1 MQPSLSL
8 DSNNMADFEEME
20 FVIPAYTP
28 ETMPLDRLLQ
38 YLQQIAD
45 VVGVPGDMHLVR
57 ILPSSTKPVFK
68 MPVPVAIQARE
79 RVAAIRSGSGT
90 ATQRRAYSQIRQM
103 VRKDG
108 GRSASLNDRTGI
120 ILDFPAA
127 PEDIGTISG
136 VRQASSFE
144 GSLTKV
150 GGVGD
155 FIPIQMQDVSGE
167 VFSGFSAP
175 KTLAKAMAKLL
186 FEPIRVTG
194 IGSWDRSPAGEWK
207 LSKMLVQTYEP
218 LAEES
223 LDEVFQKL
231 RAAPVVWPDNA
242 DDILRAERESAL

>member
-1 MQPSLSL
+1 MSLSL
-8 DSNNMADFEEME
+8 DSRDMVDFEEME

-28 ETMPLDRLLQ
+28 ETMPFDRLLQ
-38 YLQQIAD
+38 YLQQIAE
-45 VVGVPGDMHLVR
+45 VVGVPEDMHLVR

-68 MPVPVAIQARE
+68 LPLPVALQARE
-79 RVAAIRSGSGT
+79 NVAAVRSGAGT

-108 GRSASLNDRTGI
+108 GLSASLNDRTGM
-120 ILDFPAA
+120 ILDFPPA
-127 PEDIGTISG
+127 PDDVGALTGI
-136 VRQASSFE
+136 RQASSFE

-150 GGVGD
+150 GGVGE
-155 FIPIQMQDVSGE
+155 FIPIQMQDLSGE

-194 IGSWDRSPAGEWK
+194 IGSWDRTPGGEWK
-207 LSKMLVQTYEP
+207 LTKMLVQTYEA
-218 LAEES
+218 LGDES
-223 LDEVFQKL
+223 LSEVFQKL
-231 RAAPVVWPDNA
+231 RAAPVIWPDNA

>member
-1 MQPSLSL
+1 
-8 DSNNMADFEEME
+8 MADFEEME

-45 VVGVPGDMHLVR
+45 VVGVPEDMHLVHIR
-57 ILPSSTKPVFK
+57 SSSTKPVFK
-68 MPVPVAIQARE
+68 MPIPVAIQARDNITA
-79 RVAAIRSGSGT
+79 VRSGRGT
-90 ATQRRAYSQIRQM
+90 ITQRRAYSQIRQM

-108 GRSASLNDRTGI
+108 GQSASLNDRTGI
-120 ILDFPAA
+120 ILDFP
-127 PEDIGTISG
+127 PTPDDTGTISG
-136 VRQASSFE
+136 IRQASSFE

-150 GGVGD
+150 GGVAE
-155 FIPIQMQDVSGE
+155 FIPIQMQDVSGD

-194 IGSWDRSPAGEWK
+194 IGSWDRTPAGEWK
-207 LSKMLVQTYEP
+207 LSKMLVQAYEP
-218 LAEES
+218 LDDEA
-223 LDEVFQKL
+223 LHEVFQKL

-242 DDILRAERESAL
+242 DDILRAERESVL